1 MIRATKRDGFASYVS
16 FRSRCEEAKLADG
29 EYKLQLQQVRN
40 NAARLFKAAPEPMKA
55 FQTLVTASSK
65 EGTLTVRHKELI
77 ALAIAVAT
85 RCEGCIVHHVEAARR
100 HGATRE
106 EVAETIAVA
115 VEMGGG
121 PATVYGA
128 TALAAF
134 DEFAA

>member
-1 MIRATKRDGFASYVS
+1 MADGQYK
-16 FRSRCEEAKLADG
+16 AKLQD
-29 EYKLQLQQVRN
+29 VRA
-40 NAARLFKAAPEPMKA
+40 NAARLYKAAPEPMKA
-55 FQTLVTASSK
+55 FQSLVNATLKDGALS
-65 EGTLTVRHKELI
+65 VRHKELV
-77 ALAIAVAT
+77 ALAIAIAT
-85 RCEGCIVHHVEAARR
+85 RCEGCIVHHVDAARR